1 MVVVVCC
8 GWVELGNTR
17 QDKASVS
24 IPPDEQRNSHLAC
37 TLYMC
42 MYMYVPLC
50 ECVIPQLIPPLNL
63 HSLVTP
69 KSVAPKGVTPKN
81 VAPKMYLLCCS
92 VSVAENNAVCRT
104 F

>member
-1 MVVVVCC
+1 M
-8 GWVELGNTR
+8 ELGNTR
-17 QDKASVS
+17 QGKASVS
-24 IPPDEQRNSHLAC
+24 IPLDEQRNSHLAC

-42 MYMYVPLC
+42 MYVYVCLC
-50 ECVIPQLIPPLNL
+50 ECVIPQLIPPLYL

-69 KSVAPKGVTPKN
+69 KGVTPKGVAPKGVTPKS